1 MTNMPGSDWQQ
12 QELERFMAKHAE
24 DPSREHLSVKLSNP
38 TEERELDEVILHEL
52 WPGVVQ
58 ALRGSRLTTWI
69 GVNNTPAAGLETL
82 HHQYITRALTFV
94 IEDPE
99 RPIIPGATRPWYCRF
114 VLRVSVLDYMLNKTT
129 LLVFPADFGMRKLTR
144 FLREPLMQSSPPE
157 LSWTKPF
164 EGAGTYQVALET
176 GEGAGWGLRSK
187 AEAREYIRETVED
200 HLAIIGAMERLE
212 QDWKDTK
219 AFNTLYDLAVGAN
232 LAY

>member
-1 MTNMPGSDWQQ
+1 MSGDPWQER
-12 QELERFMAKHAE
+12 ELKRFMAE
-24 DPSREHLSVKLSNP
+24 RENDPWGEHLSVKLSNP
-38 TEERELDEVILHEL
+38 DEEREIDELILREL

-69 GVNNTPAAGLETL
+69 GVNNTPAEGLETL
-82 HHQYITRALTFV
+82 HHQYITRSLTFV
-94 IEDPE
+94 IEDPA
-99 RPIIPGATRPWYCRF
+99 RPIMPGASRPWYCRF
-114 VLRVSVLDYMLNKTT
+114 IISASLFDYMLSKTI
-129 LLVFPADFGMRKLTR
+129 LLSFPEDFSMRKLTR
-144 FLREPLMQSSPPE
+144 FLREPLMQGCPPE
-157 LSWTKPF
+157 LGWSKPF

-187 AEAREYIRETVED
+187 AQAREFIKETVED
-200 HLAIIGAMERLE
+200 HLAIIGAVGRLE